1 MTNKHKASVQLIS
14 WGAGIQAIKV
24 PNQSGI
30 LGDVVLGFDDMEGY
44 LKNRY
49 IGSIIGR
56 VVNRIS
62 CAKMRIE
69 NKIYCLSPNDENGL
83 DHFNGGFVGFDNVNW
98 NSYIMK
104 KHVVMSHVSPA
115 KCEGY
120 PGDMLTQIKYSWT
133 DDNQLLMNIRAT
145 ATQPTPVNIASNCLM
160 NLAGHVKLL
169 LTLPIIFFN
178 SFNSVCTT
186 LSYFLLIQHGFNFI
200 MFKSLFYLLNPSFQ
214 KASLYLAAGSRE
226 LKKHLISLN
235 ADSWTPADIRNNL
248 PTDAIYPVDRTVFD
262 LRLPTQLT
270 KRRLYI
276 VPGGGYNQNLC
287 VNSPSSWSYRFHARI
302 IHPGSGRTLE
312 VYSNHPGL
320 QFSTG
325 NDLPDPDC
333 NYPPDFED
341 YCDCTDNEPEIKEQ
355 QKEIWGK
362 DGVRYQR
369 HGGFILS
376 PQNYPDAVNISN
388 FPPCILYP
396 GQVYAHDVTYK
407 FGLLSENLD
416 TST

>member
-1 MTNKHKASVQLIS
+1 MSVAETFIEEDGFGLVPRPDRNKYNKPFEIVRRYTMTNKHKASVQLIS

-69 NKIYCLSPNDENGL
+69 NKIYCLSPNDENGV

-98 NSYIMK
+98 NSCIMK

-115 KCEGY
+115 KYEGY

-160 NLAGHVKLL
+160 NLAGH
-169 LTLPIIFFN
+169 
-178 SFNSVCTT
+178 
-186 LSYFLLIQHGFNFI
+186 
-200 MFKSLFYLLNPSFQ
+200 
-214 KASLYLAAGSRE
+214 AAGSRE

-248 PTDAIYPVDRTVFD
+248 PTDAIHPVDRTVFD

-287 VNSPSSWSYRFHARI
+287 INSPSSWSYRFHARI

-341 YCDCTDNEPEIKEQ
+341 YCDCTDNEPKIKEQ

-396 GQVYAHDVTYK
+396 GQVYTHDVTYK

-416 TST
+416 MPT